1 MKWKVRHEVT
11 VGLLTALFS
20 VRLLCGTHTIE
31 SFTLTNNRTFTKKK
45 KKSEFYVLQP

>member
-20 VRLLCGTHTIE
+20 DCYVVHAME
-31 SFTLTNNRTFTKKK
+31 SFTLTNNRTFIK